1 MHVEVVRSPKR
12 HKTVQARVVDGVL
25 RIAIPATMSEADE
38 LRHVRDMTERMLRRQ
53 ATTDID
59 LPALAHRLAARY
71 ALPAASEAEWSDRQQ
86 LRWGSCT
93 PASGRIRISTRVA
106 AFPTWVLEYVVMHE
120 LAHLA
125 EANHSPAFWELVD
138 RYPRAERA
146 RGYLIAKADGH

>member
-1 MHVEVVRSPKR
+1 MQVEVIRSPRR

-25 RIAIPATMSEADE
+25 RIAIPATMSVADE
-38 LRHVRDMTERMLRRQ
+38 QRHVRDMTERMLRRQ

-59 LPALAHRLAARY
+59 LPELAGRLSARY
-71 ALPAASEAEWSDRQQ
+71 GLPAAVEVEWSDRQQ

-93 PASGRIRISTRVA
+93 PASRRIRISTRVA
-106 AFPTWVLEYVVMHE
+106 AFPPWVLEYVVIHE

-146 RGYLIAKADGH
+146 RGYLIAKADDH